1 MIKDWLIR
9 HHYKRKLIFATH
21 LLTTGMFVWFYALFL
36 YMFFFT
42 GKSTTLY
49 INRLGEA
56 DFELVLL
63 SILVPIC
70 IVGLIL
76 NYVFLRRYL

>member
-1 MIKDWLIR
+1 MDWLIK

-21 LLTTGMFVWFYALFL
+21 TLTTGMFVWFYALFL
-36 YMFFFT
+36 YMFFFSN
-42 GKSTTLY
+42 KSVTLY

-56 DFELVLL
+56 DFELMLL
-63 SILVPIC
+63 SILVPVC

-76 NYVFLRRYL
+76 NYVFLKRYL